1 MGLRIQTNV
10 QSINAQRQLGLSTSR
25 LNSHMEKLSSGFRIN
40 KAADDAAGLAIS
52 ENLRTEVRGMQ
63 QARRNAQDGISLVQT
78 AEGGLNEIT
87 NILSRLR
94 ELTVQAASDTVG
106 PVERGFLQKEF
117 GALKEEIDRIANS
130 ADFNGTKLL
139 VGEAQFPPEIESDRN
154 MPPLEIQVGTN
165 WNQILDGKDQSNP
178 TNIIR
183 IDLQDMNALTD
194 GPNSLDL
201 GNAQSSE
208 GARVDTKELAQ
219 LSMDRI
225 DKAIEKVNS
234 YRATLGAVQNRL
246 QSAVGNLGIRIEN
259 LDAAKS
265 RIKDA
270 DFAEET
276 AGMTQQQ
283 ILQQAGV
290 AVLSQSNQLPQLA
303 LKLLG

>member
-10 QSINAQRQLGLSTSR
+10 QSINAQRQLGLSTAR

-94 ELTVQAASDTVG
+94 ELSVQAASDTIG

-130 ADFNGTKLL
+130 SDFNGTKLL
-139 VGEAQFPPEIESDRN
+139 VGQSQFPAEIEAQGNP
-154 MPPLEIQVGTN
+154 PPLEIQVGTN
-165 WNQILDGKDQSNP
+165 WNQMLDGREQENP
-178 TNIIR
+178 VNIIR
-183 IDLQDMNALTD
+183 IDLQEMNALTD
-194 GPNSLDL
+194 GPGSLDL
-201 GNAQSSE
+201 GSAQNPE
-208 GARVDTKELAQ
+208 GARIDSKEFAQ
-219 LSMDRI
+219 LSMDKI
-225 DKAIEKVNS
+225 DQAIERVNS
-234 YRATLGAVQNRL
+234 YRANLGAIQNRL
-246 QSAVGNLGIRIEN
+246 QSAVSNLGIRIEN

>member
-10 QSINAQRQLGLSTSR
+10 QSINAQRQLGLSTQR

-52 ENLRTEVRGMQ
+52 ESLKSEIRGLQ

-78 AEGGLNEIT
+78 AEGSLNEIT
-87 NILSRLR
+87 NIISRLR
-94 ELTVQAASDTVG
+94 ELSVQAASDTIG
-106 PVERGFLQKEF
+106 PTERGFLQKEF
-117 GALKEEIDRIANS
+117 SALKNEIDRIANA

-139 VGEAQFPPEIESDRN
+139 VGQSQVPEELMRNGN
-154 MPPLEIQVGTN
+154 MPPLEIQVGAD
-165 WNQILDGKDQSNP
+165 WNYLSDGPDVGNP
-178 TNIIR
+178 TNVIR
-183 IDLQDMNALTD
+183 IDLQDMNAMTE
-194 GPNSLDL
+194 GPNSLDI
-201 GNAQSSE
+201 GTPESSD
-208 GARVDTKELAQ
+208 GTRIDTKETAQ
-219 LSMDRI
+219 LSIGRLDN
-225 DKAIEKVNS
+225 AIEKVNS

-246 QSAVGNLGIRIEN
+246 QSSVNNLGIRIEN
-259 LDAAKS
+259 LDSAKS

-270 DFAEET
+270 DFAEES

-303 LKLLG
+303 LKLLS

>member
-10 QSINAQRQLGLSTSR
+10 QSINAQRQLGLSTQR

-52 ENLRTEVRGMQ
+52 EGLKSEIRGLQ

-78 AEGGLNEIT
+78 AEGSLNEIT
-87 NILSRLR
+87 NIISRLR
-94 ELTVQAASDTVG
+94 ELSVQAASDTIG
-106 PVERGFLQKEF
+106 PTERGFLQKEF
-117 GALKEEIDRIANS
+117 SALKYEIDRIANA

-139 VGEAQFPPEIESDRN
+139 VGQSQMPEELIRN
-154 MPPLEIQVGTN
+154 GNPPPLEIQVGAD
-165 WNQILDGKDQSNP
+165 WNYLTDGPDVGNP
-178 TNIIR
+178 TNVIR
-183 IDLQDMNALTD
+183 IELQDMNAQTD

-201 GNAQSSE
+201 GAPESSD
-208 GARVDTKELAQ
+208 GARIDTKEFAQ
-219 LSMDRI
+219 LSIERLDS
-225 DKAIEKVNS
+225 AIEKVNS

-246 QSAVGNLGIRIEN
+246 QSSVNNLGIRIEN
-259 LDAAKS
+259 LDSAKS

-270 DFAEET
+270 DFAEES

-303 LKLLG
+303 LKLLS

>member
-10 QSINAQRQLGLSTSR
+10 QSINAQRQLGLSTQR

-52 ENLRTEVRGMQ
+52 ESLRSEVRGLQ

-87 NILSRLR
+87 NIISRLR
-94 ELTVQAASDTVG
+94 ELTVQSASDTIG
-106 PVERGFLQKEF
+106 PTERGFLQKEF
-117 GALKEEIDRIANS
+117 SALKNEIDRIANS
-130 ADFNGTKLL
+130 SDFNGTKLL
-139 VGEAQFPPEIESDRN
+139 VGPSQLPDELQKN
-154 MPPLEIQVGTN
+154 NNVPPLEIQVGPD
-165 WNQILDGKDQSNP
+165 WNQLTDGRDNPNP

-183 IDLQDMNALTD
+183 IDLQEMNAMTD
-194 GPNSLDL
+194 GPNSLNI
-201 GNAQSSE
+201 G
-208 GARVDTKELAQ
+208 GAESPDGTRIDTKENAQ
-219 LSMDRI
+219 MSMERLDDALER
-225 DKAIEKVNS
+225 VNS

-246 QSAVGNLGIRIEN
+246 QSSVNNLGVRVEN
-259 LDAAKS
+259 LDAARS

-270 DFAEET
+270 DFAEES

-290 AVLSQSNQLPQLA
+290 SVLAQSNQLPQLA
-303 LKLLG
+303 LKLLS

>member
-1 MGLRIQTNV
+1 MGLRIQTNI
-10 QSINAQRQLGLSTSR
+10 QSINAQRQLGLSTQR
-25 LNSHMEKLSSGFRIN
+25 LNSHMEKLSSGYRIN

-52 ENLRTEVRGMQ
+52 ENLRSEVRGLQ

-78 AEGGLNEIT
+78 AEGSLNEIT

-94 ELTVQAASDTVG
+94 ELSVQSASDTIG

-117 GALKEEIDRIANS
+117 SSLKNEIDRIANS

-139 VGEAQFPPEIESDRN
+139 VGENQLPEELQRN
-154 MPPLEIQVGTN
+154 GNLPPLEIQVGSD
-165 WNQILDGKDQSNP
+165 WNPLTDGRNVQNP
-178 TNIIR
+178 TNVIR
-183 IDLQDMNALTD
+183 IELQDLNALTE
-194 GPNSLDL
+194 GPNSLNIGSAESPD
-201 GNAQSSE
+201 GT
-208 GARVDTKELAQ
+208 RIDTKEMAQ
-219 LSMDRI
+219 LSMERLD
-225 DKAIEKVNS
+225 DALEKVNS

-246 QSAVGNLGIRIEN
+246 QSSVSNLGIRIEN

-270 DFAEET
+270 DFAEES

-303 LKLLG
+303 LKLLS

>member
-10 QSINAQRQLGLSTSR
+10 QSINAQRQLGLSTQR

-52 ENLRTEVRGMQ
+52 ESLKSEIRGLQ

-78 AEGGLNEIT
+78 AEGSLNEIT
-87 NILSRLR
+87 NIISRLR
-94 ELTVQAASDTVG
+94 ELSVQAASDTIG
-106 PVERGFLQKEF
+106 PTERGFLQKEF
-117 GALKEEIDRIANS
+117 SALKNEIDRIANA

-139 VGEAQFPPEIESDRN
+139 VGQSQVPEELMRNGN
-154 MPPLEIQVGTN
+154 MPPLEIQVGAD
-165 WNQILDGKDQSNP
+165 WNYLSDGPDVGNP
-178 TNIIR
+178 TNVIR
-183 IDLQDMNALTD
+183 IDLQDMNAMTE
-194 GPNSLDL
+194 GPNSLDI
-201 GNAQSSE
+201 GTPESSD
-208 GARVDTKELAQ
+208 GTRIDTKETAQ
-219 LSMDRI
+219 LSIERLDN
-225 DKAIEKVNS
+225 AIEKVNS

-246 QSAVGNLGIRIEN
+246 QSSVNNLGIRIEN
-259 LDAAKS
+259 LDSAKS

-270 DFAEET
+270 DFAEES

-303 LKLLG
+303 LKLLS

>member
-10 QSINAQRQLGLSTSR
+10 QSINAQRQLGISTQR

-52 ENLRTEVRGMQ
+52 EGLKSEIRGLQ

-78 AEGGLNEIT
+78 AEGSLNEIT
-87 NILSRLR
+87 NIISRLR
-94 ELTVQAASDTVG
+94 ELSVQAASDTIG
-106 PVERGFLQKEF
+106 PTERGFLQKEF
-117 GALKEEIDRIANS
+117 SALKNEIDRIANA

-139 VGEAQFPPEIESDRN
+139 VGQSQVPEELMRN
-154 MPPLEIQVGTN
+154 GNIPPLEIQVGAD
-165 WNQILDGKDQSNP
+165 WNYLSDGPETGNP
-178 TNIIR
+178 TNVIR
-183 IDLQDMNALTD
+183 IDLQDMNAMTD

-201 GNAQSSE
+201 GTPESSD
-208 GARVDTKELAQ
+208 GTRIDSKEMAQ
-219 LSMDRI
+219 LSIERLDN
-225 DKAIEKVNS
+225 AIEKVNS

-246 QSAVGNLGIRIEN
+246 QSSVNNLGIRIEN
-259 LDAAKS
+259 LDSAKS

-270 DFAEET
+270 DFAEES

-303 LKLLG
+303 LKLLS